1 MLKLWDVRMER
12 KPVETYP
19 VHEYLRGKLC
29 SLYENDFIF
38 DKFECGWNGDDSS
51 VITGSYN
58 NFFRI
63 FYRQPKMEFCYEA
76 CRDMSQLG
84 QILRNKKVVQG
95 PRRRREEVG
104 LDSLDY
110 GRKILHA
117 VWHPRDNILAIAATN
132 NSVSYT
138 HLTLPTICSV

>member
-1 MLKLWDVRMER
+1 MER

-38 DKFECGWNGDDSS
+38 DKFECGWNGDDSC

-76 CRDMSQLG
+76 SRDMSQLG

-132 NSVSYT
+132 NLYLF
-138 HLTLPTICSV
+138 HEQQANAAM